1 MTLINNLNKIKTV
14 KKPQMTNTITINN
27 KNYVVVKETTFTH
40 KGTERTEFQVRKP
53 QGKRVYFVVKYE
65 NGLFSSF
72 A

>member
-1 MTLINNLNKIKTV
+1 
-14 KKPQMTNTITINN
+14 MTNTITINN
-27 KNYVVVKETTFTH
+27 KEYVLIKETTFTH

-53 QGKRVYFVVKYE
+53 QGKRVYFVVKYS